1 MQGART
7 GTNPSETGTERTADG
22 GLAAGGLTVLTA
34 LGDGGTWSGHSHFPS
49 SLRGDP
55 AFSKHNQDDKSFTEA
70 YSQNIHCEEVSIIS
84 QNSRPVKQ
92 GVSLLTCRAL
102 STLSQRGPQGL
113 YGQAWEV
120 AAPPRG
126 SFENT
131 TGLFQPLH
139 LLGCAQPTVSEN
151 SQLWVP

>member
-1 MQGART
+1 MRRGRQMQGART

-55 AFSKHNQDDKSFTEA
+55 AFSKHSQDDKSFTEA

-92 GVSLLTCRAL
+92 VVCQAITSHLQGAFYIIAARPAGSLR
-102 STLSQRGPQGL
+102 SGL
-113 YGQAWEV
+113 G
-120 AAPPRG
+120 G
-126 SFENT
+126 SGAT
-131 TGLFQPLH
+131 SWLF
-139 LLGCAQPTVSEN
+139 
-151 SQLWVP
+151 